1 MGRPAPSSSGFS
13 ASSFV
18 CRSLGM
24 GMVVIVMGVWPLA
37 ALADDLPGDIIG
49 VWDTGDGAHVEVY
62 ERDGVYHG
70 RFARFYDEPPAGG
83 VDAKNPDPALR
94 DRPLLGADFILNFE
108 FDGKKWNGGR
118 IYNPENG
125 KQYKADLELRDGV
138 LKVRGWIGFRLLGRT
153 VEWTRIE

>member
-94 DRPLLGADFILNFE
+94 DRPLLVPLIFDFF
-108 FDGKKWNGGR
+108 KKSFGH
-118 IYNPENG
+118 
-125 KQYKADLELRDGV
+125 
-138 LKVRGWIGFRLLGRT
+138 LGPP
-153 VEWTRIE
+153 WT